1 MIKKNIGIFALFF
14 SIFILFAF
22 LKNASADILSSIIS
36 RQFTDACKGRW
47 IMEKNFDG
55 IEFKFE
61 NIVEIIVSSLRTGF
75 LLIGLE
81 TMLLTRFIIRMIL
94 R

>member
-22 LKNASADILSSIIS
+22 SKNASAAVPSSVID
-36 RQFTDACKGRW
+36 QLTDACRGGW

-55 IEFKFE
+55 SESKFE
-61 NIVEIIVSSLRTGF
+61 KYSGTNKF